1 MEEYKCKGGYVY
13 MLRFRKKDSK
23 ELIKRMAKTN
33 GCSVSEIRR
42 EMQYA
47 IDEARN
53 SDDPNKQAEF
63 QRLFGNKIPSPEV
76 NIFNS
81 LLENIWTYH
90 KLMKNEKKEN
100 MKYIWNIQSIMRTR
114 GFWKKKKN
122 GWKNF

>member
-1 MEEYKCKGGYVY
+1 

-53 SDDPNKQAEF
+53 IHMKQ
-63 QRLFGNKIPSPEV
+63 R
-76 NIFNS
+76 S
-81 LLENIWTYH
+81 LW
-90 KLMKNEKKEN
+90 
-100 MKYIWNIQSIMRTR
+100 YI
-114 GFWKKKKN
+114 
-122 GWKNF
+122 

>member
-1 MEEYKCKGGYVY
+1 

-63 QRLFGNKIPSPEV
+63 QRYLEIRYPVQKNLFV
-76 NIFNS
+76 
-81 LLENIWTYH
+81 
-90 KLMKNEKKEN
+90 
-100 MKYIWNIQSIMRTR
+100 
-114 GFWKKKKN
+114 
-122 GWKNF
+122 

>member
-53 SDDPNKQAEF
+53 SDDASGIST
-63 QRLFGNKIPSPEV
+63 L
-76 NIFNS
+76 
-81 LLENIWTYH
+81 IW
-90 KLMKNEKKEN
+90 K
-100 MKYIWNIQSIMRTR
+100 
-114 GFWKKKKN
+114 
-122 GWKNF
+122 

>member
-1 MEEYKCKGGYVY
+1 MQRGYVY

-63 QRLFGNKIPSPEV
+63 QRLFGNKIPREGTETC
-76 NIFNS
+76 NH
-81 LLENIWTYH
+81 LLFSY
-90 KLMKNEKKEN
+90 LCPC
-100 MKYIWNIQSIMRTR
+100 Y
-114 GFWKKKKN
+114 
-122 GWKNF
+122 

>member
-1 MEEYKCKGGYVY
+1 MQRGYVY

-23 ELIKRMAKTN
+23 ELIKTN

-63 QRLFGNKIPSPEV
+63 QRLFGNKIPSPEEFICV
-76 NIFNS
+76 VS
-81 LLENIWTYH
+81 
-90 KLMKNEKKEN
+90 KNLK
-100 MKYIWNIQSIMRTR
+100 
-114 GFWKKKKN
+114 F
-122 GWKNF
+122 

>member
-1 MEEYKCKGGYVY
+1 MTILSVYIQAKKFKIWKNINAKGYVY

-53 SDDPNKQAEF
+53 SDDPDKQAEF
-63 QRLFGNKIPSPEV
+63 QRLFGNKIPSPEEFICV
-76 NIFNS
+76 VG
-81 LLENIWTYH
+81 
-90 KLMKNEKKEN
+90 KNLK
-100 MKYIWNIQSIMRTR
+100 
-114 GFWKKKKN
+114 F
-122 GWKNF
+122 

>member
-1 MEEYKCKGGYVY
+1 

-53 SDDPNKQAEF
+53 SDDPDKK
-63 QRLFGNKIPSPEV
+63 RHL
-76 NIFNS
+76 
-81 LLENIWTYH
+81 Y
-90 KLMKNEKKEN
+90 LMKDVKIYNLFLILKIISKLKVSLKKLIIKKMSCLMNTNED
-100 MKYIWNIQSIMRTR
+100 
-114 GFWKKKKN
+114 
-122 GWKNF
+122 

>member
-1 MEEYKCKGGYVY
+1 

-53 SDDPNKQAEF
+53 SDEYSCAMKSHF
-63 QRLFGNKIPSPEV
+63 RKFGNQSSGTRKSP
-76 NIFNS
+76 ILCLITYPF
-81 LLENIWTYH
+81 LLRYWSRPCRIC
-90 KLMKNEKKEN
+90 
-100 MKYIWNIQSIMRTR
+100 
-114 GFWKKKKN
+114 GA
-122 GWKNF
+122 